1 MYHFGAQLKNLKF
14 WKLLGKTDQLSQMTA
29 QFTLSLFSKTWIKE
43 KYYLFKWTLLW
54 STTKIIFDL
63 FQFVFKAKRKLINE
77 EKIEF
82 LTVMTPIL
90 FFYNIKTGLA
100 EWKHVQVRISPQKS
114 LVNEGF
120 AEHYWSANVVG
131 THGVSNHYTSL
142 IPDRKPVGSM

>member
-1 MYHFGAQLKNLKF
+1 MKIVMIDNKYFSFCSRQSMKKNRDF
-14 WKLLGKTDQLSQMTA
+14 CGHDPNFFHS
-29 QFTLSLFSKTWIKE
+29 
-43 KYYLFKWTLLW
+43 
-54 STTKIIFDL
+54 D
-63 FQFVFKAKRKLINE
+63 
-77 EKIEF
+77 
-82 LTVMTPIL
+82 L

-114 LVNEGF
+114 LVNGGF